1 MNGIAPTRGFIF
13 GCAKSLLNWPPFRII
28 RYRGSMLE
36 FEGQVIE
43 TDAQGYLKNSAD
55 WHEGLAPLLAAE
67 EEIALT
73 EAHWE
78 VVRFVR
84 DFYQEFNTS
93 PAIRMLVKAMA
104 QKYGEEK
111 GNSRY
116 LYRLFPKG
124 PAKQA
129 TKIAGLPKPVKCI

>member
-1 MNGIAPTRGFIF
+1 
-13 GCAKSLLNWPPFRII
+13 
-28 RYRGSMLE
+28 MLS
-36 FEGQVIE
+36 FEGKEIE
-43 TDAQGYLKNSAD
+43 TDNDGYLKDSSQ
-55 WHEGLAPLLAAE
+55 WSETLAEVIAE
-67 EEIALT
+67 KESIILSPE
-73 EAHWE
+73 HWE

-84 DFYQEFNTS
+84 DFYLEFNTS

-104 QKYGEEK
+104 NKLGEEK

>member
-1 MNGIAPTRGFIF
+1 MFIF
-13 GCAKSLLNWPPFRII
+13 
-28 RYRGSMLE
+28 
-36 FEGQVIE
+36 EGNEIE
-43 TDAQGYLKNSAD
+43 TDSEGYLKDTTQWSEAMAEVIAAQ
-55 WHEGLAPLLAAE
+55 EGITLAVE
-67 EEIALT
+67 
-73 EAHWE
+73 HWE

-84 DFYQEFNTS
+84 EFYLEFNTS
-93 PAIRMLVKAMA
+93 PAIRMLVKTMA
-104 QKYGEEK
+104 NKFGEEK

>member
-1 MNGIAPTRGFIF
+1 MFIF
-13 GCAKSLLNWPPFRII
+13 
-28 RYRGSMLE
+28 
-36 FEGQVIE
+36 EGNEIE
-43 TDAQGYLKNSAD
+43 TDSEGYLKDTTQWSEAMAD
-55 WHEGLAPLLAAE
+55 VIAVQEGITLAVE
-67 EEIALT
+67 
-73 EAHWE
+73 HWE

-84 DFYQEFNTS
+84 EFYLEFNTS

-104 QKYGEEK
+104 NKFGEEK

>member
-1 MNGIAPTRGFIF
+1 MFIF
-13 GCAKSLLNWPPFRII
+13 E
-28 RYRGSMLE
+28 GSE
-36 FEGQVIE
+36 IE
-43 TDAQGYLKNSAD
+43 TDSEGYLKETTQWSEAMAEVIAAQ
-55 WHEGLAPLLAAE
+55 EGISLSVE
-67 EEIALT
+67 
-73 EAHWE
+73 HWE

-84 DFYQEFNTS
+84 DFYLEFNTS

-104 QKYGEEK
+104 NKFGEEK

-124 PAKQA
+124 PARQA

>member
-1 MNGIAPTRGFIF
+1 MIM
-13 GCAKSLLNWPPFRII
+13 LN
-28 RYRGSMLE
+28 
-36 FEGQVIE
+36 FEGKEIE
-43 TDAQGYLKNSAD
+43 TDSEGYLKETSQWSEAMAEVIAAQ
-55 WHEGLAPLLAAE
+55 EGITLAVE
-67 EEIALT
+67 
-73 EAHWE
+73 HWE

-84 DFYQEFNTS
+84 EFYLEFNTS

-104 QKYGEEK
+104 NKFGEEK

>member
-1 MNGIAPTRGFIF
+1 MFIF
-13 GCAKSLLNWPPFRII
+13 
-28 RYRGSMLE
+28 
-36 FEGQVIE
+36 EGNEIE
-43 TDAQGYLKNSAD
+43 TDSEGYLKDTTQWSEAMAD
-55 WHEGLAPLLAAE
+55 VIAAQEGITLAVE
-67 EEIALT
+67 
-73 EAHWE
+73 HWE

-84 DFYQEFNTS
+84 EFYLEFNTS

-104 QKYGEEK
+104 NKFGEGK

>member
-1 MNGIAPTRGFIF
+1 MI
-13 GCAKSLLNWPPFRII
+13 
-28 RYRGSMLE
+28 MLS
-36 FEGQVIE
+36 FEGKEIE
-43 TDAQGYLKNSAD
+43 TDADGYLKESSQWSEA
-55 WHEGLAPLLAAE
+55 LAE
-67 EEIALT
+67 VIAQK
-73 EAHWE
+73 EAITLSPEHWE

-84 DFYQEFNTS
+84 EFYLEFNTS

-104 QKYGEEK
+104 NKFGEEK

>member
-1 MNGIAPTRGFIF
+1 MT
-13 GCAKSLLNWPPFRII
+13 
-28 RYRGSMLE
+28 MLS
-36 FEGQVIE
+36 FEGKEIE
-43 TDAQGYLKNSAD
+43 TDNDGYLKESNQWSEA
-55 WHEGLAPLLAAE
+55 LAEVIAE
-67 EEIALT
+67 K
-73 EAHWE
+73 EAITLSPEHWE

-84 DFYQEFNTS
+84 DFYLEFNTS

-104 QKYGEEK
+104 NKFGEEK

>member
-1 MNGIAPTRGFIF
+1 MFIF
-13 GCAKSLLNWPPFRII
+13 A
-28 RYRGSMLE
+28 
-36 FEGQVIE
+36 GQEIE
-43 TDAQGYLKNSAD
+43 TDSEGYLKDTTLWSEAMATVIAEQ
-55 WHEGLAPLLAAE
+55 EG
-67 EEIALT
+67 IALSV
-73 EAHWE
+73 EHWE

-84 DFYQEFNTS
+84 DFYLEFNTS
-93 PAIRMLVKAMA
+93 PSIRMLVKAMA
-104 QKYGEEK
+104 NKFGEEK

>member
-1 MNGIAPTRGFIF
+1 MVAEKEIAR
-13 GCAKSLLNWPPFRII
+13 
-28 RYRGSMLE
+28 
-36 FEGQVIE
+36 
-43 TDAQGYLKNSAD
+43 DANGYLKSVDD
-55 WHEGLAPLLAAE
+55 WTPELAAMLAAE
-67 EEIALT
+67 EEITLS

-78 VVRFVR
+78 VIDFVR
-84 DFYQEFNTS
+84 AFYLEFNTS

-116 LYRLFPKG
+116 LFRLFPQG

-129 TKIAGLPKPVKCI
+129 TKIAGLPKPVKCL

>member
-1 MNGIAPTRGFIF
+1 MFIF
-13 GCAKSLLNWPPFRII
+13 
-28 RYRGSMLE
+28 
-36 FEGQVIE
+36 EGNEIE
-43 TDAQGYLKNSAD
+43 TDSEGYLKDTTQWSEAMAEVIAAQ
-55 WHEGLAPLLAAE
+55 EGITLAVE
-67 EEIALT
+67 
-73 EAHWE
+73 HWE

-84 DFYQEFNTS
+84 EFYLEFNTS
-93 PAIRMLVKAMA
+93 PAIRMLVKAMTN
-104 QKYGEEK
+104 KFGEEK

>member
-1 MNGIAPTRGFIF
+1 
-13 GCAKSLLNWPPFRII
+13 
-28 RYRGSMLE
+28 MLI
-36 FEGQVIE
+36 FEGKEIA
-43 TDAQGYLKNSAD
+43 TDADGYLKDSAQ
-55 WHEGLAPLLAAE
+55 WSEPMAVVIAENEGIILSPE
-67 EEIALT
+67 
-73 EAHWE
+73 HWE

-84 DFYQEFNTS
+84 DFYLEFNTS

-104 QKYGEEK
+104 NKFGEEK

-124 PAKQA
+124 PAKQG

>member
-1 MNGIAPTRGFIF
+1 
-13 GCAKSLLNWPPFRII
+13 
-28 RYRGSMLE
+28 MLE
-36 FEGQVIE
+36 FEGRFIE
-43 TDAQGYLKNSAD
+43 TDAQGYLLNSAD
-55 WHEGLAPLLAAE
+55 WHESLAPMLAKQE
-67 EEIALT
+67 DITLT
-73 EAHWE
+73 DAHWE

-84 DFYQEFNTS
+84 HFYLEFNTS

-104 QKYGEEK
+104 QKYGKEK

>member
-1 MNGIAPTRGFIF
+1 
-13 GCAKSLLNWPPFRII
+13 
-28 RYRGSMLE
+28 MLE

-55 WHEGLAPLLAAE
+55 WHEGLALLLAAQE
-67 EEIALT
+67 DITLID
-73 EAHWE
+73 AHWE

-84 DFYQEFNTS
+84 HFYQHFNTS
-93 PAIRMLVKAMA
+93 PAIRMLVKTMM

-116 LYRLFPKG
+116 LYHLFPQG

-129 TKIAGLPKPVKCI
+129 AKIAGLPKPVKCI

>member
-1 MNGIAPTRGFIF
+1 
-13 GCAKSLLNWPPFRII
+13 
-28 RYRGSMLE
+28 MLI
-36 FEGQVIE
+36 FEGKEIE
-43 TDAQGYLKNSAD
+43 TDTEGYLQESSQWSESLAVVIAEN
-55 WHEGLAPLLAAE
+55 EGISLSPE
-67 EEIALT
+67 
-73 EAHWE
+73 HWE

-84 DFYQEFNTS
+84 DFYLEFNTS

-104 QKYGEEK
+104 NKFGEEK

>member
-1 MNGIAPTRGFIF
+1 MFIF
-13 GCAKSLLNWPPFRII
+13 E
-28 RYRGSMLE
+28 GSE
-36 FEGQVIE
+36 IE
-43 TDAQGYLKNSAD
+43 TDSEGYLKETTQWSEAMAEVIAAQ
-55 WHEGLAPLLAAE
+55 EGISLSVE
-67 EEIALT
+67 
-73 EAHWE
+73 HWE

-84 DFYQEFNTS
+84 DFYLEFNTS

-104 QKYGEEK
+104 NKFGEEK

-116 LYRLFPKG
+116 LYRLFPTG

>member
-1 MNGIAPTRGFIF
+1 
-13 GCAKSLLNWPPFRII
+13 
-28 RYRGSMLE
+28 MLE
-36 FEGQVIE
+36 FEGQAIE

-55 WHEGLAPLLAAE
+55 WHEGLAPLLAAQ
-67 EEIALT
+67 EEITLT
-73 EAHWE
+73 DEHWE

-84 DFYQEFNTS
+84 HFYQQFNTS
-93 PAIRMLVKAMA
+93 PAIRMLVKAMV

-116 LYRLFPKG
+116 LYRLFPQG

>member
-1 MNGIAPTRGFIF
+1 
-13 GCAKSLLNWPPFRII
+13 
-28 RYRGSMLE
+28 MLI
-36 FEGQVIE
+36 FEGKEIA
-43 TDAQGYLKNSAD
+43 TDADGYLKDSAQ
-55 WHEGLAPLLAAE
+55 WSEPMAVVIAENEGIILSPE
-67 EEIALT
+67 
-73 EAHWE
+73 HWE

-84 DFYQEFNTS
+84 DFYLEFNTS

-104 QKYGEEK
+104 SKFGEEK

>member
-1 MNGIAPTRGFIF
+1 
-13 GCAKSLLNWPPFRII
+13 
-28 RYRGSMLE
+28 MLI
-36 FEGQVIE
+36 FEGKEIE
-43 TDAQGYLKNSAD
+43 TDTEGYLKESSQWSEPLAVVIAEN
-55 WHEGLAPLLAAE
+55 EGITLSPE
-67 EEIALT
+67 
-73 EAHWE
+73 HWE

-84 DFYQEFNTS
+84 DFYLEFNTS
-93 PAIRMLVKAMA
+93 PAIRMLVKAMTN
-104 QKYGEEK
+104 KFGEEK